1 MGRRAQRKVRKLTRT
16 RRAPPG
22 GVPASDRGFTG
33 WPVARRPDACREG
46 GPSPAEDG
54 VPASS
59 VRQCVCDMAARRYGH
74 LDALHL
80 AM

>member
-1 MGRRAQRKVRKLTRT
+1 MTALGRGRGLMGRW
-16 RRAPPG
+16 
-22 GVPASDRGFTG
+22 PA
-33 WPVARRPDACREG
+33 ARRPDACREG
-46 GPSPAEDG
+46 GPRPAEDG

-59 VRQCVCDMAARRYGH
+59 VRQCVCDMAARRYGD